1 MARLTADLWR
11 RFEAL
16 CESLCARELPAPE
29 QAQCASALF
38 ALAVGRPALLPPTN
52 APPLPAI
59 RPGDRLRS
67 PRALAALLRF
77 LEVCGYAARREGI
90 AALGALMESAGSN
103 AEVLVGLEGWADL
116 VLRLVRG
123 IGGVKEGTDHT
134 GEAEEMWGAVVAVLE
149 RAIRHSQLGTQG
161 WIVLRSGLS
170 ALARSHVPHQAEDP
184 AAAEAVMVGAA
195 RRLLFAAGE
204 ALSEALGASPGW
216 DCLGREAEGEQR
228 WFFTEAVRDNIGGLL
243 AAAQLV
249 AAAPW
254 SEQAR
259 AREIATPW
267 DTLNHREW
275 LPRVL
280 RAQAQ
285 SSAAG
290 FSGGA
295 EWTEERAVA
304 ALPLALLDAAFM
316 LPEAPAAGP
325 SAGPEGPPSTAFCSN
340 DAAKNA
346 AILGRRLGVSGAVV
360 SDAGPEGSPGGWSR
374 AAWYLATLLAAQ
386 SLVTAR
392 VLQQGSGAAALDCE
406 QLRLACTTL
415 VRRVPWG
422 VVHDADWD
430 ARATHSVML
439 LAELSRLASDW
450 RERCEAEGWVT
461 EDAGLFQGDEPES
474 QGEAFLDT
482 WSGWNSKAAD
492 EALAGAALHL
502 ARFTQQQDLH
512 LLSQGR
518 LRARRTEAPP
528 VPAVAVA
535 APRGVEVLHAPL
547 ERGLAGLLPEWDTQ
561 TVGVSH
567 SSAASVSAVD
577 ATGGAC
583 SPRVSGGAESA
594 GEGGAVE
601 GQDSVGT
608 LGARERLAALD
619 WNAAEVAA
627 RARWAALGVAAEE
640 TAIVQRWDEAMRREE
655 AHLDAAGDA
664 TARVE
669 SGGGSDAEGPAE
681 GLGLDLTARCLAA
694 VEAAAGRRALCR
706 AADQAAASAAARG
719 EELALLTAARR
730 SAALA
735 SRVGRDNSLFSLV
748 AHGTAGDGADAESHE
763 GGWRQI
769 ACENR
774 SRMRVACGFVGGFA
788 RGLPASFAATCQ
800 RRAAS
805 TPSRGRAPHPAPPTR
820 LPNRA
825 M

>member
-1 MARLTADLWR
+1 
-11 RFEAL
+11 
-16 CESLCARELPAPE
+16 
-29 QAQCASALF
+29 
-38 ALAVGRPALLPPTN
+38 
-52 APPLPAI
+52 
-59 RPGDRLRS
+59 
-67 PRALAALLRF
+67 
-77 LEVCGYAARREGI
+77 
-90 AALGALMESAGSN
+90 
-103 AEVLVGLEGWADL
+103 

-149 RAIRHSQLGTQG
+149 RAIRHSQLGAQG
-161 WIVLRSGLS
+161 WLVLRSGLS

-216 DCLGREAEGEQR
+216 DCLGREVEGEQR

-518 LRARRTEAPP
+518 LRARRTEAN
-528 VPAVAVA
+528 PAPAAAVA

-788 RGLPASFAATCQ
+788 QGLPASFAATCQ

-805 TPSRGRAPHPAPPTR
+805 TPSRGRAPQPAPPTR